1 MHSMKYVCIG
11 GKYGSQPACNGT
23 RALPFLPN
31 MSALE
36 FTVANSVDKNKS
48 SCNGRRGE
56 LSMAHTTRPASCS
69 LLNYVLLIGT
79 GAEVINDCDNTDS
92 GMQAYPDIYYTLA
105 SDENSFKIE
114 SALYPLKKPSS
125 VRVFVNLYGKNG
137 SNSTDNSTPN
147 VTKYTWSLNC
157 LYAAFPAVFL
167 EILSLGSIIVT
178 PRTQELNLKFPHFC
192 CKVPTRDRKR
202 MTEDLLAA
210 VSRILDEL
218 IIAPCIPPCFPIFQL
233 KQLFL
238 ISFY

>member
-92 GMQAYPDIYYTLA
+92 
-105 SDENSFKIE
+105 
-114 SALYPLKKPSS
+114 
-125 VRVFVNLYGKNG
+125 
-137 SNSTDNSTPN
+137 
-147 VTKYTWSLNC
+147 
-157 LYAAFPAVFL
+157 
-167 EILSLGSIIVT
+167 
-178 PRTQELNLKFPHFC
+178 
-192 CKVPTRDRKR
+192 VPTRDRKR